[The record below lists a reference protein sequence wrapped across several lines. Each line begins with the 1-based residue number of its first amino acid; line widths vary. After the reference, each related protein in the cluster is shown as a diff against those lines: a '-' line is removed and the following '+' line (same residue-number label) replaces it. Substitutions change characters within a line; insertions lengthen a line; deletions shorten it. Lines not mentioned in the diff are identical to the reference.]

1 MHKILTKFFYLFYEK
16 FIFIKINFFKTL
28 KSFFFSL
35 NYFFLNKIFNNS
47 HLLWE
52 KIFKINFW
60 INRKKKK
67 NLDKR
72 NKNFY
77 KLNKNALKEV
87 RFFNF
92 NKFTN
97 LIKNNFIIFLFYN
110 NVNKTLS
117 NVFLNFFKTNL
128 VFSLVFKDLYLYTV
142 DQYKRTFGEGYYYVR
157 GLFIIFFVDAC
168 VTDDEPLW
176 EPIEWSLVQTWLLF
190 IFTFAWIAENLITS
204 RYGSYTGR
212 DKRVWLA
219 WYKSF
224 WLIDLFY
231 TISYGLASLFV
242 IIPFYYELTYSISF
256 IFNWWNWY
264 TRVFFFK
271 FISIFTII
279 ILISHLIQLNIRWLN
294 WKKLIFFILIINF
307 FLIYLLFTHF
317 IMTFFGYFTDPLWYQ
332 KTRFV
337 DYIQLSHE
345 PLKWGWGPS
354 KRDHF
359 TYHKVTT
366 VFWFKNDGPFA
377 GAFLT
382 MHIFFFLTIF
392 FLYVYWVTLLRR
404 VYTTEEVTYTFTI
417 FCISSLKQFYY
428 YFFLLYVFIFMS
440 FIVCYWRFPIEF
452 MWLVNSNSWFW
463 NFIIILKDY
472 FYFIFN
478 IF

>member
-1 MHKILTKFFYLFYEK
+1 MLHKILTKFFYLLYE
-16 FIFIKINFFKTL
+16 
-28 KSFFFSL
+28 
-35 NYFFLNKIFNNS
+35 NYFFAKVLFFKRFKSLFLSLDYLFLYKMFNYS
-47 HLLWE
+47 HIIWE

-67 NLDKR
+67 NF
-72 NKNFY
+72 NKSTALSFY
-77 KLNKNALKEV
+77 
-87 RFFNF
+87 FFNDFKF
-92 NKFTN
+92 NKLAS

-110 NVNKTLS
+110 NVNKTLIS
-117 NVFLNFFKTNL
+117 LFLNFIKTNST
-128 VFSLVFKDLYLYTV
+128 FSLFFKNFYLYIV
-142 DQYKRTFGEGYYYVR
+142 DQYKRTFGEGYYYLR
-157 GLFIIFFVDAC
+157 GLFIIFFIDAAI
-168 VTDDEPLW
+168 TDDEPLW

-190 IFTFAWIAENLITS
+190 IFIFAWIAENLITS

-231 TISYGLASLFV
+231 AISYGLAALFV
-242 IIPFYYELTYSISF
+242 IVPFYFELTYSISF

-271 FISIFTII
+271 FISIFTVIV
-279 ILISHLIQLNIRWLN
+279 LIAHLLQLNIRWLN

-307 FLIYLLFTHF
+307 FLVYLLFTHF

-345 PLKWGWGPS
+345 PLKWGWGPA

-382 MHIFFFLTIF
+382 MHIFFFITIF
-392 FLYVYWVTLLRR
+392 FLYIYWVTLLRR

-428 YFFLLYVFIFMS
+428 FFFLLYIFIFMS

-452 MWLVNSNSWFW
+452 LWLVNSSSWFW
-463 NFIIILKDY
+463 NFFVIMQDY
-472 FYFIFN
+472 FFFI
-478 IF
+478 IGIS